1 MQGIGILHDYQ
12 KRYGFVSIDRDEN
25 ENTGTLNR
33 YTKDSYDWYKKVI
46 ASNGEELDGVKRS
59 CHTAP
64 FYDAQK
70 KRRLDDNSL
79 LIR

>member
-33 YTKDSYDWYKKVI
+33 YTKDSYDWYTKVI
-46 ASNGEELDGVKRS
+46 ETNGEEL
-59 CHTAP
+59 
-64 FYDAQK
+64 
-70 KRRLDDNSL
+70 
-79 LIR
+79 